1 MSGQGWTIKEAAK
14 ALGRS
19 EKTIRRNIKSGKIK
33 AQEVAGKYGMEY
45 RITDLP
51 VGQPL
56 DRGPDV
62 STDSALVKALDMV
75 RALQIEN
82 ERLAGQLGFLQAQLQ
97 EAQNRIRLLT
107 APKLP
112 WWRRLLWWKRS

>member
-45 RITDLP
+45 RIMDLP
-51 VGQPL
+51 VGRPL
-56 DRGPDV
+56 DRGPDI
-62 STDSALVKALDMV
+62 STDSALVKALDMI
-75 RALQIEN
+75 RALQGEN
-82 ERLAGQLGFLQAQLQ
+82 ERLAAQLGFLQAQLQ
-97 EAQNRIRLLT
+97 ETQSRIRLLI

-112 WWRRLLWWKRS
+112 WWRRLLWWKGS